1 MYIAT
6 LTKSKLTAHHP
17 TIGNYILSESNK
29 LREKENSGM
38 DHIKRLH
45 TLLFSESRLHIH
57 HHQDILV
64 LGSSIAKPL
73 TLLLSAPAN
82 CRSKPPIVVCG
93 CSCAGFLFFITQ
105 MLLHPLLAS
114 KQPTLLLQSATHRL

>member
-1 MYIAT
+1 
-6 LTKSKLTAHHP
+6 
-17 TIGNYILSESNK
+17 
-29 LREKENSGM
+29 
-38 DHIKRLH
+38 
-45 TLLFSESRLHIH
+45 
-57 HHQDILV
+57 
-64 LGSSIAKPL
+64 
-73 TLLLSAPAN
+73 LLLSAPAS